1 MIWPREKTPADY
13 SNNQTTLW
21 ANSSKIRGRAMSN
34 RNRVYNRA
42 VLCQRA
48 QALISQ
54 LAELENLRD
63 RVLRTEEDT
72 LFHQSADPVKST
84 IH

>member
-1 MIWPREKTPADY
+1 
-13 SNNQTTLW
+13 
-21 ANSSKIRGRAMSN
+21 MSN
-34 RNRVYNRA
+34 RSRVYNRA

-72 LFHQSADPVKST
+72 LLHQSADPVKST